1 MQSLRLG
8 DARTRGSDGG
18 VARIVDATQNTDPR
32 SSPHS
37 DYTLRA
43 RCRQKPVE
51 LLADAQLVRQR
62 RPRVVV
68 RREIQIRRDGRQQV
82 RAVALAPGVRVLGA
96 RAVRVEAVELGL
108 VVEEHSKF
116 RGGDAVDVRR
126 ASQERGPHRAAEP
139 RPGRPAQVPHRLER
153 RVLRDGQQV

>member
-32 SSPHS
+32 SPPHS
-37 DYTLRA
+37 DYTLRV
-43 RCRQKPVE
+43 RRQKPVE

-68 RREIQIRRDGRQQV
+68 RREI
-82 RAVALAPGVRVLGA
+82 
-96 RAVRVEAVELGL
+96 
-108 VVEEHSKF
+108 
-116 RGGDAVDVRR
+116 
-126 ASQERGPHRAAEP
+126 
-139 RPGRPAQVPHRLER
+139 
-153 RVLRDGQQV
+153 